1 MGSKLKGK
9 DPEKKYRKIC
19 NISSNYLDRTNRTDT
34 KIYLLDK
41 GHFSDS
47 KTRKKENLGLIYY
60 WVCDSWCSS
69 WISCI
74 FCIRHDRRC
83 PGTGRFQMSTTML
96 FHNTY
101 AAYVDLFP
109 TSEIT
114 IDMTN
119 FALSAIWE
127 PWLGKY
133 KSCCWRYWS
142 WIWIQHLDRF
152 NWGFQ
157 CHWEYPFRNSGI
169 QIVCNSRIFTEFL

>member
-9 DPEKKYRKIC
+9 DPEKKYRSIC
-19 NISSNYLDRTNRTDT
+19 TEYWFLSSRSYKLYRYKNLPFW
-34 KIYLLDK
+34 IQ
-41 GHFSDS
+41 
-47 KTRKKENLGLIYY
+47 KTRQKENLGLIYY

-83 PGTGRFQMSTTML
+83 PGTGRFQMSTTMI
-96 FHNTY
+96 FHISY
-101 AAYVDLFP
+101 AAYVDFSP
-109 TSEIT
+109 TSAIT

-119 FALSAIWE
+119 FALSVIWE

-152 NWGFQ
+152 NWGFK
-157 CHWEYPFRNSGI
+157 CDWEHPFRNSGI
-169 QIVCNSRIFTEFL
+169 QIVCYSIRKRPVGL